1 MYEEMFTK
9 NFAQAENFIEPIVK
23 ANKVALTNL
32 EKLINFQM
40 SAMQSYVD
48 LGMEQLRAASEING
62 PQALQTYMS
71 KQVETSNVL
80 RQKLLDDTKA
90 LVDLGNGFK
99 DEFAKLAEDNVKE
112 LVKAVPKAPAKKA
125 A

>member
-32 EKLINFQM
+32 EKLVNFQM
-40 SAMQSYVD
+40 SALQSYVD
-48 LGMEQLRAASEING
+48 LGMEQLRAASEINS

-80 RQKLLDDTKA
+80 RQKLLDDAKA

-112 LVKAVPKAPAKKA
+112 LVKSVPKAPAKKA